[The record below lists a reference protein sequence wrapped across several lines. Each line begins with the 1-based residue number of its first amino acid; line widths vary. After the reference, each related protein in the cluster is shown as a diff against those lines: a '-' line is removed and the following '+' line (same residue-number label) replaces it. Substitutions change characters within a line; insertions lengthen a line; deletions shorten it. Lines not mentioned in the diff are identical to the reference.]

1 MPTEPFRYSHLNL
14 WLFSYVY
21 ERFLGFVG
29 KVFPTYS
36 FDFDLPLPFKQAE
49 EGVIFTEVSAR
60 MSERMLFSR
69 VPQQP

>member
-14 WLFSYVY
+14 WLFSNVY

-36 FDFDLPLPFKQAE
+36 FDFDLPFPFKHAE
-49 EGVIFTEVSAR
+49 EGVILTGPSAR
-60 MSERMLFSR
+60 MFE
-69 VPQQP
+69 